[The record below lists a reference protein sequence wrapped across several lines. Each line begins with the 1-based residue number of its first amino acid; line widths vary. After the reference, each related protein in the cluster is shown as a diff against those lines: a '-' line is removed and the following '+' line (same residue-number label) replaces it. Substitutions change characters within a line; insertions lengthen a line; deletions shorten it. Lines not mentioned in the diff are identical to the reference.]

1 MRGFGAVVTGG
12 AQGIGKG
19 IAEALAGAGMQVVIL
34 DVDVRA
40 GREAAA
46 EIEGA
51 LFVEGDAADEA
62 DVTEAV
68 RVANRRG
75 LGLYAAVA
83 NAGIFTHGPVE
94 RFARRDW
101 DRVLAVNL
109 TGAFLLAKTA
119 ARALAATCGSL
130 VMISSIRARQAEAG
144 WEAYCASKG
153 GLVGLMQSLAI
164 SLAPRVRVNCVSPG
178 WVPTEGWQQSRKRRT
193 PRLSDEDQKLQPIGH
208 VGSPPDIAT
217 LVRFL
222 VSPEARFI
230 TGADVVADG
239 GLSRKLPAT

>member
-1 MRGFGAVVTGG
+1 MRGFSAVVTGG

-19 IAEALAGAGMQVVIL
+19 ITQALAGAGLSVVIL
-34 DVDVRA
+34 DVDARA

-46 EIEGA
+46 EIDGA

-83 NAGIFTHGPVE
+83 NAGIFEHGPVE
-94 RFARRDW
+94 RFARRAW

-109 TGAFLLAKTA
+109 TGAFLLAKAA
-119 ARALAATCGSL
+119 ARALARSHGSL
-130 VMISSIRARQAEAG
+130 VLISSVRARQAEPD

-164 SLAPRVRVNCVSPG
+164 SLAPKVRVNCVSPG
-178 WVPTEGWQQSRKRRT
+178 WIPTEGWQQSRKRRT
-193 PRLSDEDQKLQPIGH
+193 PQLSEQDQRLQPIGH
-208 VGSPPDIAT
+208 VGTPPDVAA